1 MKIYLREPNTNRIV
15 EFQSEVSIGAFFT
28 SWPRLNEEESLA
40 YELEELK
47 KEKIQAAKASRELLL
62 SGSQVHEIE
71 VDGVSCKF
79 TLSNK
84 DLPNL
89 IARQSCLTT
98 NTATSPWNN
107 IDGDRIELNKSD
119 FQSLIRHINTN
130 DSSVWTLY
138 TNKVD
143 EINSISEEN
152 EYFNEQGEKISA
164 LEYLQ
169 NINVNLI

>member
-1 MKIYLREPNTNRIV
+1 MIYLKEPNTNRIV
-15 EFQSEVSIGAFFT
+15 EFQSEQEIGAFFQG
-28 SWPRLNEEESLA
+28 WPRLNEEESFA
-40 YELEELK
+40 YELEQLK

-62 SGSQVHEIE
+62 SGSQVLEIG

-79 TLSNK
+79 SLSNK

-98 NTATSPWNN
+98 NTAASPWND
-107 IDGDRIELNKSD
+107 IDGNRIDLNKSV

-152 EYFNEQGEKISA
+152 EYFDEEGKEISA

-169 NINVNLI
+169 KIKTDLI